1 MRKALV
7 VGINDYPSPIT
18 RLRGCVNDAAAIAD
32 VLRTNGDGSPNFDV
46 KLLTSPSAQV
56 GKAVLWGAIEELFG
70 GKNDISLLYFS
81 GHGIVTYTGGYVA
94 TTDAKRYERGVSMD
108 NIMLQAGKSQAN
120 DKIIILDCCH
130 SGMLGNPEITRSGVA
145 ITDGFSILTANRSS
159 ETAMDVNGKSVFS
172 SLIVSALQ
180 GCAADLQG
188 KISMGGIYGYVDQAL
203 GTWDQRPIFRTNVSH
218 FTQLRSLPPPIPPE
232 LLRKICVYFPAPQDA
247 LKLDDNAAEPAKV
260 ETRQD
265 LRKFASVGLV
275 ASAASANAC
284 RLTALGEHY
293 WRLIKEKKI

>member
-1 MRKALV
+1 
-7 VGINDYPSPIT
+7 
-18 RLRGCVNDAAAIAD
+18 
-32 VLRTNGDGSPNFDV
+32 
-46 KLLTSPSAQV
+46 
-56 GKAVLWGAIEELFG
+56 
-70 GKNDISLLYFS
+70 
-81 GHGIVTYTGGYVA
+81 
-94 TTDAKRYERGVSMD
+94 
-108 NIMLQAGKSQAN
+108 
-120 DKIIILDCCH
+120 
-130 SGMLGNPEITRSGVA
+130 MLGNPEITRSGVA